1 MTSAY
6 SSDSPGVTKHHITI
20 GDCDV
25 PVVIADDKNEM
36 SERALAMTSEEAA
49 WLEEY
54 CNGLRERF
62 ADDIEQV
69 IVYGFRA
76 RGVVHEDLSLNTLV
90 VISEGNRATADE
102 VSDIGY
108 RLDMSKYSVAPS
120 ITSADLLAV
129 ALVSSGRITP
139 STGRRFMK
147 GFRCCGDRLV
157 PLPCVSDG

>member
-6 SSDSPGVTKHHITI
+6 SSDSPGVTKRHITI

-76 RGVVHEDLSLNTLV
+76 KGVVHEDLSLNTLV

-120 ITSADLLAV
+120 IT
-129 ALVSSGRITP
+129 ALTSSQWRSIKRENNPFHWPAIHEGVSVLWRQA
-139 STGRRFMK
+139 STSSMCF
-147 GFRCCGDRLV
+147 
-157 PLPCVSDG
+157 